1 MHETIK
7 IVARILQ
14 DYPHLGF
21 KRCWR
26 LSDNAHLNL
35 GQCVAIIECLANLPI
50 EPKLQSELR
59 TVAFGRGAQ
68 ATTAIEGNTLT
79 DEELQKV
86 LDGVELPKSRE
97 YQGKEVANAIEA
109 MHFVW
114 EKVIRDESS
123 DLVTP
128 TLLLQLNRL
137 IGQNLGKLFD
147 GVPGR
152 FRQDRRHVGRYLA
165 PPPEGVEPLVERFCE
180 WMRTEFHYESGRQP
194 LHEAIIQAIVAH
206 VYFEWIHPF
215 ADGNGRTGR
224 MLEFYILLRGG
235 LPDIAAHV
243 LANHYNLSRTEY
255 AANFEIGRKSR
266 DLSEFVD
273 YAVVGLLDGL
283 RETLRT
289 VQDDA
294 FRIVW
299 RSLVYDVFSEYS
311 DYHKIKI
318 FKRRRALALAMPPDE
333 FTPESL
339 LQQSEGLLRQY
350 MNLDRRAILA
360 DLDVIVRL
368 ELADKTGKGRYKAA
382 THRLGQH
389 VPNRARPLKSSTYR
403 KSTGR

>member
-1 MHETIK
+1 MATGK
-7 IVARILQ
+7 IVARILR
-14 DYPHLGF
+14 DYPHLEF
-21 KRCWR
+21 RRCWALTDETHR
-26 LSDNAHLNL
+26 NL
-35 GQCVAIIECLANLPI
+35 GQCVAIVECLASLPI
-50 EPKLQSELR
+50 EPKLQSDLR

-79 DEELQKV
+79 DDELQKV
-86 LDGVELPKSRE
+86 LDGIELPKSRE
-97 YQGKEVANAIEA
+97 YQGKEVGNAIAA

-114 EKVIRDESS
+114 QKLIQDDSS

-128 TLLLQLNRL
+128 RLLLQLNKL

-165 PPPEGVEPLVERFCE
+165 PPHEGIEPLVERFCE
-180 WMRTEFHYESGRQP
+180 WMRIEFGYASGRQP
-194 LHEAIIQAIVAH
+194 LHEAIVQAVVAH

-224 MLEFYILLRGG
+224 LLEFSILLRAG

-243 LANHYNLSRTEY
+243 LANHYNRSRAEY
-255 AANFEIGRKSR
+255 AANFEFARKSR
-266 DLSEFVD
+266 DLSEFID

-283 RETLRT
+283 RETLAK

-299 RSLVYDVFSEYS
+299 RSLIFDAFASYT

-339 LQQSEGLLRQY
+339 LQQSEELLKQY

-360 DLDVIVRL
+360 DLDVIVSL
-368 ELADKTGKGRYKAA
+368 QLADKVEGGRYRAA
-382 THRLGQH
+382 THRLAQH
-389 VPNRARPLKSSTYR
+389 VANRARRLSSAGTR
-403 KSTGR
+403 TLSRQ